1 MHSTHRRRHGRRS
14 SAVGRGARAARVPL
28 LVLVAA
34 AAAALSLTACGQPV
48 DTPDDRG
55 PARGGSAPTAYG
67 VVFLGP
73 ADCSSRG
80 AEVHEVSCRS
90 EKAMARVL
98 ARHLGAA
105 TAGPHCP
112 PPTDFVLHI
121 SETGDSTPSRL
132 TRGYACMRN
141 LEPPHPGD
149 PGQGGGPLTRV
160 GDCVRHSRGGPGE
173 GADTGEMEETTCDG
187 SGARAP
193 EFEVV
198 SAVRRRA
205 LCPDT
210 TDLFVTLGG
219 DRAVG
224 CARRI

>member
-1 MHSTHRRRHGRRS
+1 M
-14 SAVGRGARAARVPL
+14 
-28 LVLVAA
+28 LVAA

-55 PARGGSAPTAYG
+55 SSRGGSAPTAYG

-80 AEVHEVSCRS
+80 AEVREVSCRS

-105 TAGPHCP
+105 TAGPSCP

-121 SETGDSTPSRL
+121 SETGDSARSRL

-160 GDCVRHSRGGPGE
+160 GDCVRHSRGGTGGGE
-173 GADTGEMEETTCDG
+173 DTGEVVGEVEETACDG

-193 EFEVV
+193 EFEVM
-198 SAVRRRA
+198 SAVRLRA
-205 LCPDT
+205 RCPDT
-210 TDLFVTLGG
+210 TDLVVTLGG